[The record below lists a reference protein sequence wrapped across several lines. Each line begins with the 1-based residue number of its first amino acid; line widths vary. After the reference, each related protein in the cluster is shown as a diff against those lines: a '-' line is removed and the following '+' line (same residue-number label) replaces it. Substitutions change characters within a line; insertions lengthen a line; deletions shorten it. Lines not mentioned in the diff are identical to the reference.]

1 MNFFFVQIVNVQRS
15 FVHSIPVNEKKE
27 RNLMADFFL
36 IQETKTL
43 STLTRKKLEQFLEFI

>member
-15 FVHSIPVNEKKE
+15 FVHSIPVSEKKE